1 MLLFTSNSK
10 LSVLKSLHDH
20 HYIHLNVKP
29 DNFMIGASDRLSQV
43 FLINFGLTWLFRNPA
58 THEHI
63 MQAKGL
69 NITGTVHYSLI
80 NSHLR
85 VTQLQHNDLELL
97 AYIIVYLVKGWLP
110 WQGIAVH
117 PSQVHH
123 DKVLRL
129 KQATTAK
136 TLCKG
141 LPQPFIKFIQHI
153 WSLGFDYKPDYW
165 YLHSLL
171 AQCIL
176 ALNHTPQTTQTKP
189 LLVTGQ

>member
-1 MLLFTSNSK
+1 
-10 LSVLKSLHDH
+10 
-20 HYIHLNVKP
+20 
-29 DNFMIGASDRLSQV
+29 
-43 FLINFGLTWLFRNPA
+43 
-58 THEHI
+58 

-69 NITGTVHYSLI
+69 NITGTIHYSLI
-80 NSHLR
+80 NSHLG
-85 VTQLQHNDLELL
+85 VTQLQRTDLESL
-97 AYIIVYLVKGWLP
+97 AYVIVYLVKGWLP

-123 DKVLRL
+123 DEVLRL

-141 LPQPFIKFIQHI
+141 LPQLFIKFIQHI
-153 WSLGFDYKPDYW
+153 WSLGFEDKPDYQ

-171 AQCIL
+171 TQCIL
-176 ALNHTPQTTQTKP
+176 VLNQIPPTTQTEP